1 MQSIAVSVVRNC
13 RDIIALSVLHH
24 VLLGVD
30 RCIVIDNGSTDGTTE
45 LLRGIAKRVP
55 KVEIRSDPSDF
66 RQAEMMNAVV
76 NEYTRNRKTFVIPFD
91 ADEFWDVQLGTVM
104 QRMGQE
110 GANALANPVVN
121 FVQSRSVA
129 APTRL
134 SWLRAFRAVATTFP
148 GGKAPVY
155 DRQCSFV
162 EIEYP
167 RKMIFCAEGEVAIGI
182 GAHDVRMPDR
192 TLANCDQFCCLHLP
206 LRSKAELAKRAFDHE
221 PRRRPFRAQPDHS
234 WHLRHIHEMMVG
246 GESEAAWRANS
257 YDGSGMIDIFGQH
270 RLTKIDMRLVRRM
283 ARAYVYGLYLRIPM
297 GARAG

>member
-45 LLRGIAKRVP
+45 LLRAIAKRVP
-55 KVEIRSDPSDF
+55 KVEIRSDPS
-66 RQAEMMNAVV
+66 
-76 NEYTRNRKTFVIPFD
+76 
-91 ADEFWDVQLGTVM
+91 
-104 QRMGQE
+104 
-110 GANALANPVVN
+110 
-121 FVQSRSVA
+121 
-129 APTRL
+129 
-134 SWLRAFRAVATTFP
+134 VATTFP

-167 RKMIFCAEGEVAIGI
+167 RKMIFCAEGEVAIGV
-182 GAHDVRMPDR
+182 GAHDVQMPDR
-192 TLANCDQFCCLHLP
+192 ALANCDQFFCLHLP

-234 WHLRHIHEMMVG
+234 WHLRHIHEMMIG